1 MVERMGTDFMT
12 KICPFA
18 QFGNAHT
25 VGARNANLLVP
36 EIEAADLV
44 GHEIV
49 RGGEAKLLQ
58 HGQGITEHILE
69 TVVKRDDGDF
79 ALFPAVNV
87 RNCVPHR
94 QAAITQP
101 FQPGHLL
108 AKAIRVH
115 DHTAIGRAVLRW
127 HVNLMIQENRNRH
140 GKPQIA
146 ARERDFIFQ
155 R

>member
-1 MVERMGTDFMT
+1 M
-12 KICPFA
+12 
-18 QFGNAHT
+18 QL
-25 VGARNANLLVP
+25 ARKADLLIP

-58 HGQGITEHILE
+58 HGQSIAEHVLE
-69 TVVKRDDGDF
+69 TVVKRDDGDL

-94 QAAITQP
+94 QTTITRL
-101 FQPGHLL
+101 FQPDHFL
-108 AKAIRVH
+108 AKAIWVH
-115 DHTAIGRAVLRW
+115 DHTAIGCTVRW
-127 HVNLMIQENRNRH
+127 RHVNLMIQENRNRN
-140 GKPQIA
+140 GKSQTA